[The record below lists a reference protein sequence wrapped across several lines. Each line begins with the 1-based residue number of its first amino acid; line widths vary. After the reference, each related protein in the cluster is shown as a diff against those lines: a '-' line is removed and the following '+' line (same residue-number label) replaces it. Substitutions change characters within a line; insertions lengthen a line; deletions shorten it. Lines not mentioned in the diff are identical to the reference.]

1 MARKKKDGRRAQGIQ
16 GKKGKLYI
24 VISQRALKNGETSFV
39 KKWISTGLTDTPENI
54 TKATAMRKAMMS
66 SKGSALST
74 DRDVTLETYLDLYLA
89 HKKRTVSDTT
99 YSGYRNR
106 GLRVKKYFGS
116 EKLKNVT
123 CLDVEQ
129 FLDSLIT
136 EHGNGERTIKDTK
149 TLFRSVMESAIK
161 DGLIA
166 ENPVQE
172 AEVSKA
178 LLRTNAKEKS
188 DDDFFSFEEAGMFL
202 KIVEPH
208 DLYELFYVVL
218 FFGLRREEVLGLR
231 WSCINYRNKTFR
243 ISHTVTVGTAVNRVN
258 ATKTDSSTR
267 TYPLSDEQVSMFRHL
282 KAQEDKNRQL
292 FGKAYTENDYI
303 FKRQDGKPYYPDYP
317 TKAFRKIIRKHPE
330 LPQGI
335 TLHGLR
341 TSCVSILVHQGFDVK
356 SIQKWVGHSDINT
369 TLKIYARV
377 KEKEAKQEILD
388 GMDQVIHIKKYD
400 D

>member
-1 MARKKKDGRRAQGIQ
+1 VARKKKEGRRDRGIQ
-16 GKKGKLYI
+16 AKKGMLYI
-24 VISQRALKNGETSFV
+24 VISRRVLKNGESTSI
-39 KKWISTGLTDTPENI
+39 KKWLSTGLPDTSENVA
-54 TKATAMRKAMMS
+54 KAASMRKAILS
-66 SKGSALST
+66 SKGNALST
-74 DRDVTLETYLDLYLA
+74 DHDVTLETYLDLYLA

-99 YSGYRNR
+99 YSGYQNR

-116 EKLKNVT
+116 KKLKNIT
-123 CLDVEQ
+123 RLDVEQ

-149 TLFRSVMESAIK
+149 SLFRSVMESAIK

-172 AEVSKA
+172 AEISKA

-231 WSCINYRNKTFR
+231 WSCINYSNKTFR
-243 ISHTVTVGTAVNRVN
+243 IIHTVTVGTAVNRVN

-303 FKRQDGKPYYPDYP
+303 FKRKDGKPYYPDYP

-400 D
+400 